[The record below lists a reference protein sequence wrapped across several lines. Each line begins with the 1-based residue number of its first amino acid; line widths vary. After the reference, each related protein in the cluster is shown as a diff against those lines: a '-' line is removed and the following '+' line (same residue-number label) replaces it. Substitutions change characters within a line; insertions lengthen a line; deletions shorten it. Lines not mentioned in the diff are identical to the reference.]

1 MTDGRYLTV
10 AELKDYVNSAL
21 VTKDALYLDAILFT
35 ENEIDKALGRKIVLA
50 DTVATARLFTP
61 PRRSSV
67 LNINDC
73 TEITAV
79 VDYGATLTTTSQYMP
94 LPLNGIDDAG
104 EAWPYEALQRLSGG
118 YSMSW
123 INYGKPGTVSVTAKW
138 GWPAIPSM
146 VKGACRIIAKD
157 VLLQGEVKFGL
168 VGGIGFAGGGG
179 GTQENKLV
187 QDTITRYRSAKSWAI
202 A

>member
-1 MTDGRYLTV
+1 MTDGRYLTT
-10 AELKDYVNSAL
+10 AELKDYVHSEL
-21 VTKDALYLDAILFT
+21 VTKDALYLDAILFA
-35 ENEIDKALGRKIVLA
+35 ENELDKALQRKIVLA
-50 DTVATARLFTP
+50 DTVATTRVFSP
-61 PRRSSV
+61 PRCSSV

-79 VDYGATLTTTSQYMP
+79 LDYGVTLAATTQYMP
-94 LPLNGIDDAG
+94 LPLNGLDAAG
-104 EAWPYEALQRLSGG
+104 EAWPYEGLQRLNGG
-118 YSMSW
+118 YDTAW
-123 INYGKPGTVSVTAKW
+123 INWGKPGTVSVTAKW

-187 QDTITRYRSAKSWAI
+187 LDTITRYRGTRSWGVA
-202 A
+202 